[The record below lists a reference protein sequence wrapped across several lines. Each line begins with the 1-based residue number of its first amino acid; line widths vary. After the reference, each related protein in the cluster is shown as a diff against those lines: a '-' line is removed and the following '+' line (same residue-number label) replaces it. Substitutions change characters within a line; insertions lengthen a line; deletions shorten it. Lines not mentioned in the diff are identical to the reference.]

1 MTLFDILERLVSL
14 QMGSF
19 YRHPQLKGL
28 PTTWVQI
35 LFYLTR
41 CNGYSNTP
49 AATTEYLGL
58 TKGTVSQS
66 LNKLEREGWIRREND
81 GKDKRVVH
89 LVLTS
94 KASEVMHSIMQE
106 TLQEPWDSLAFS
118 EEQLK
123 TVFLA
128 HLRSMQKNQ
137 GARMSGE
144 CRFCRFHQSI
154 NGHPWC
160 GLTEEPIPMESITLI
175 CREFEEP
182 ENSCSVSDQNER
194 KG

>member
-14 QMGSF
+14 QMGSL

-28 PTTWVQI
+28 PATWVQI
-35 LFYLTR
+35 LYYLTR

-66 LNKLEREGWIRREND
+66 LNKLESEGWIRKESDSR
-81 GKDKRVVH
+81 DKRVVH
-89 LVLTS
+89 LVLTP
-94 KASEVMHSIMQE
+94 KACDVMRGIMQDNQRE
-106 TLQEPWDSLAFS
+106 QWDSLPFS

-128 HLRSMQKNQ
+128 HLRSMQKSQ
-137 GARMSGE
+137 GARLFGE
-144 CRFCRFHQSI
+144 CRFCRFHQQQ

-160 GLTEEPIPMESITLI
+160 GLTGEPIPMESITLI
-175 CREFEEP
+175 CREFEESGRP
-182 ENSCSVSDQNER
+182 EPVNEI
-194 KG
+194 

>member
-14 QMGSF
+14 QMGHL

-28 PTTWVQI
+28 PATWVQI
-35 LFYLTR
+35 LYYLTR

-58 TKGTVSQS
+58 TKGTISQS
-66 LNKLEREGWIRREND
+66 LNKLESEGWLTKEND
-81 GKDKRVVH
+81 GRDKRVIH
-89 LVLTS
+89 LLLTPR
-94 KASEVMHSIMQE
+94 AHEVMHDIMQE
-106 TLQEPWDSLAFS
+106 TLQEQWHSLPFP

-128 HLRSMQKNQ
+128 HLRTVQKNQ
-137 GARMSGE
+137 GARLFGE
-144 CRFCRFHQSI
+144 CRFCRFHQQQ
-154 NGHPWC
+154 NGLPWC
-160 GLTEEPIPMESITLI
+160 GLTREPIPVESVTLI

-182 ENSCSVSDQNER
+182 ETIS
-194 KG
+194 